1 MAVLRG
7 FVGSTTVSGEAA
19 PPRNP
24 QSPIPNPPRARLY
37 YLARPTKTAMLR
49 RLVCAVCPSNPK
61 GSPGRRFE
69 ILNKESS

>member
-1 MAVLRG
+1 MAVLRD
-7 FVGSTTVSGEAA
+7 FVGSMTVRGEAA
-19 PPRNP
+19 TAPPA
-24 QSPIPNPPRARLY
+24 RARLY

-69 ILNKESS
+69 TLSTEPR